1 MSGIA
6 ILALITMVTGGL
18 VGLIYMVQIR
28 ADRKKNPQHG
38 SMVPPAIMALLCLV
52 PGLNVIPVF
61 VILLLFSGEG
71 FLAALGFKEK
81 K

>member
-1 MSGIA
+1 MNGIVT
-6 ILALITMVTGGL
+6 LVLITMAIGAV
-18 VGLIYMVQIR
+18 VGMVYMLQIR

-38 SMVPPAIMALLCLV
+38 SMVPPAILALLCIIPV
-52 PGLNVIPVF
+52 VNVIPVF

-71 FLAALGFKEK
+71 FLKTLGFKEK